1 MSAGNPFYSVLER
14 LTKPP
19 ESEPEDYRDNE
30 GFLVCGKCGTRR
42 EMDIQLFPDKPL
54 SRVPVMC
61 QCRSEQYKRE
71 QERQKE
77 QQRRMAMDEARETL
91 IEIGAADI
99 PEATFSQ
106 NDNRS
111 QKNTETLKRYVDKF
125 ETIREQ
131 NIGLMLYGET
141 GNGKTF
147 FAECIA
153 NALWDQGYFVW
164 MTSIR
169 SISGAMSGNF
179 GENRAILLRRIA
191 QVDLLILDD
200 FGAERDT
207 SFMNEQVYDIINER
221 YKAAAP
227 LIITTNLNPKAMTEA
242 ATLTERRIYERVL
255 EMCTP
260 VQIEGKTR
268 RKANAANKIATLK
281 TILETE

>member
-1 MSAGNPFYSVLER
+1 MNEGNPFYSILE
-14 LTKPP
+14 KIAQPP
-19 ESEPEDYRDNE
+19 EPEPEDHRDGE

-42 EMDIQLFPDKPL
+42 EMDIQIFPGKPP

-71 QERQKE
+71 QEREKE
-77 QQRRMAMDEARETL
+77 QQRRMAMSEARETL
-91 IEIGAADI
+91 IEIGAADV
-99 PEATFSQ
+99 PEATFAM
-106 NDNRS
+106 NDGRS
-111 QKNTETLKRYVDKF
+111 QKNTDTLKRYVAKF
-125 ETIREQ
+125 ETIKEQ

-153 NALWDQGYFVW
+153 NALWEQGYFVW

-169 SISGAMSGNF
+169 SISGAMSGNY
-179 GENRAILLRRIA
+179 GENRSILLRRIA

-227 LIITTNLNPKAMTEA
+227 LIITTNLNPKTMTEA